1 MEYLTTCYRRQGE
14 GGCSLLL
21 QQYLYRQVPVCFAC
35 LCTAEGRKAK
45 EDCRELAQLLLD
57 WCRSISWH
65 GAVRKPDVWLERAGR
80 ELEDIIENGAEAS
93 EDKRGEAQCSGRDS
107 FEKNAVRVTLLL
119 GIGEELLILGGGQNV
134 RLLNTSFGRGKV
146 RELPGRLRGYL
157 EPGAGILLATDG
169 FLKNTAGESLSETLR
184 LPEIRSPEQ
193 AKRRLREIAL
203 RRPDYEESSAAILL
217 VGREEQAGGSDN
229 QRR

>member
-35 LCTAEGRKAK
+35 LCTAEGIQAG
-45 EDCRELAQLLLD
+45 EDCRDLAQRLLN
-57 WCRSISWH
+57 WCRGVSWH
-65 GAVRKPDVWLERAGR
+65 RAVKKPDMWLERAGR
-80 ELEDIIENGAEAS
+80 ELEDIIESGAEAS
-93 EDKRGEAQCSGRDS
+93 RNKRGEAQCRGRDC
-107 FEKNAVRVTLLL
+107 FEKKAVRVTLLL
-119 GIGEELLILGGGQNV
+119 GVGDELLILGGGQNV

-146 RELPGRLRGYL
+146 RELPGRLRGCL

-169 FLKNTAGESLSETLR
+169 FLKNTAGESLGETLR

-193 AKRRLREIAL
+193 AERRLREIAL
-203 RRPDYEESSAAILL
+203 RQPEYEEPSAAILL
-217 VGREEQAGGSDN
+217 VGREEQAGG
-229 QRR
+229 